1 MSDPTFAFDQSQ
13 EQAARREAIRDWQER
28 RGDRLGSRWGRRN
41 RRRKRLWATW
51 SKTG

>member
-28 RGDRLGSRWGRRN
+28 HGETVWDHAGDAETEGG
-41 RRRKRLWATW
+41 KDVAEIAAP
-51 SKTG
+51 